1 MNKNVNI
8 DIEMASEQEI
18 KRMSLFPQ
26 IPVSICYKHSTFC
39 IDTKNNHSVRFFLC
53 ENGLEPIFPY
63 VLQEILQSA

>member
-26 IPVSICYKHSTFC
+26 IPVSISYKHSTFC
-39 IDTKNNHSVRFFLC
+39 IDTKNSHCKIFLC